1 MERET
6 PKANRE
12 FAALVAQL
20 PRRRTLE
27 SFFTSASEVS
37 IGVLLDA
44 FASGQPVDLE
54 HIYDVGGR
62 RVEIR
67 VKSAAPRNPARR

>member
-6 PKANRE
+6 PKADRDE
-12 FAALVAQL
+12 AALRA
-20 PRRRTLE
+20 PRRRRLE
-27 SFFTSASEVS
+27 SLFTSASEVS